1 MQAWLLDEKIKW
13 DDIEFINGCGID
25 YTLSDPALLGSSD
38 SGWRD
43 YDTGA
48 VIPTPTTRVTF
59 NVMTNRDVHILKLK
73 FGKSVIPVTIITDKL
88 PE

>member
-1 MQAWLLDEKIKW
+1 MQEWLLDEKINW

-25 YTLSDPALLGSSD
+25 YTLSDPALLGPTD

-59 NVMTNRDVHILKLK
+59 NVMTNRDIHILKLK
-73 FGKSVIPVTIITDKL
+73 FGNSIKPVTLIFENL

>member
-1 MQAWLLDEKIKW
+1 MQEWLLNEQIKW

-25 YTLSDPALLGSSD
+25 YTLADPVKLPPND

-43 YDTGA
+43 SGTGHLL
-48 VIPTPTTRVTF
+48 PTPTMRVTF
-59 NVMTNRDVHILKLK
+59 NVTSKRDVHILKLK
-73 FGKSVIPVTIITDKL
+73 FGRAVIPMTIITEEL